1 MRKRVA
7 KKALLA
13 AVAGLAAL
21 GLAACGG
28 SSSETTAAAGD
39 SAETTA
45 AAEGDTTAAAAE
57 STGEQ
62 KVIRFM
68 HRFPDEPYNSFI
80 EAKLHEYEESHPD
93 IKFEISS
100 AQNQEYKERI
110 QVVVGGEE
118 APDIFFSWVGDF
130 TERFI
135 REDLIL
141 DLTPYLE
148 EDPEWKDS
156 LIESQIAEYT
166 TEDRKSVV

>member
-68 HRFPDEPYNSFI
+68 HRFPDVPYNSLI
-80 EAKLHEYEESHPD
+80 QAKLHEYEEPHPD
-93 IKFEISS
+93 IKFEISR
-100 AQNQEYKERI
+100 AQN
-110 QVVVGGEE
+110 
-118 APDIFFSWVGDF
+118 
-130 TERFI
+130 
-135 REDLIL
+135 
-141 DLTPYLE
+141 
-148 EDPEWKDS
+148 
-156 LIESQIAEYT
+156 
-166 TEDRKSVV
+166 